1 MRGVKARS
9 ADSLLDW
16 STALRDLQVPGSLRV
31 FIDEVAADKLSLQG
45 GVMNGPLILAGDA
58 TNSLGAV
65 TLQQVTSM
73 LATNGKAAWGSI
85 TGTISSQTDLMA
97 ILDTKL
103 EQSDIVAQVN
113 ADWSADTGVASILNK
128 PTLGVLAGKDQASI
142 ADIEA
147 SGVPSQTTYLSGAG
161 VWSDPTKVTE
171 YATQLTITS
180 DQTLEIKQTT
190 TSGVLLVG
198 IESTSSAQD
207 LHDIEIHDGTPG
219 PGTLRYFARQV
230 SGTFRD
236 FVPTY
241 CKLTS
246 NQLVLK
252 VVNLRS
258 DGQDLNTS
266 LKVLHMF
273 GG

>member
-1 MRGVKARS
+1 MQGQKVPHRIDSDLIVEGEGTSEVK
-9 ADSLLDW
+9 
-16 STALRDLQVPGSLRV
+16 GSLRV
-31 FIDEVAADKLSLQG
+31 YGKLIVRDEVQG
-45 GVMNGPLILAGDA
+45 
-58 TNSLGAV
+58 
-65 TLQQVTSM
+65 
-73 LATNGKAAWGSI
+73 
-85 TGTISSQTDLMA
+85 
-97 ILDTKL
+97 
-103 EQSDIVAQVN
+103 
-113 ADWSADTGVASILNK
+113 
-128 PTLGVLAGKDQASI
+128 
-142 ADIEA
+142 
-147 SGVPSQTTYLSGAG
+147 
-161 VWSDPTKVTE
+161 KVTE